1 MLAHMGVQSIA
12 VIGGCGHVGLP
23 LALCFV
29 EAGLNVDVV
38 DIDEKAVNSVN
49 SGVMPFHEAGADAL
63 LTWALSTG
71 RFRASTDPSS
81 LNGAEAVILV
91 VGTPVDESLTPD
103 PQSIIAVLQSYL
115 PFLRDDQLLIL
126 RSTVYP
132 GVTRRVEVFLE
143 DAGWQGDVAFCPERI
158 LEGKALDEIPRLP
171 QIVGGRRPSSLGR
184 ASELFSRLGVR
195 CLEASPEEAELAKLF
210 TNVWRYVKFAA
221 ANEFWQVSNEAQQDF
236 SKIRW
241 LMSTDYPR
249 AADVPGAGY
258 AAGPCLYKDTMQVST
273 FMSGRLPVAL
283 GAAAANEGL
292 PLYVIN
298 QLASKYDLAHMTVAI
313 LGMAFKGDSD
323 DRRASL
329 SYKLKRI
336 LKFHAQRVLT
346 SDPYVKDDDELVSQE
361 AALAQADL
369 VIIGAPHAAYAD
381 LEISVPVADV
391 WDLLKRG
398 STV

>member
-1 MLAHMGVQSIA
+1 MLAPMGVARVA

-29 EAGLNVDVV
+29 QAGLNVDVI
-38 DIDEKAVNSVN
+38 DIDDTAVESVN
-49 SGVMPFHEAGADAL
+49 SGVMPFHETGADHL
-63 LTWALSTG
+63 LNWALGTG
-71 RFRASTDPSS
+71 RLRASTDPSS
-81 LNGAEAVILV
+81 LPEAEAVVLV

-103 PQSIIAVLQSYL
+103 PQSIIAVLESYL
-115 PFLRDDQLLIL
+115 PLLRDDQLLVL

-143 DAGWQGDVAFCPERI
+143 DAGWRGDVAFCPERI

-171 QIVGGRRPSSLGR
+171 QIIGARKSSSLGR
-184 ASELFSRLGVR
+184 ATELFSRLGVR

-221 ANEFWQVSNEAQQDF
+221 ANEFWQVANEAQEDF
-236 SKIRW
+236 ARIRW

-273 FMSGRLPVAL
+273 FMSGSLPVAL

-292 PLYVIN
+292 PLYVVN
-298 QLASKYDLAHMTVAI
+298 QLARKYDLAHMTVAI
-313 LGMAFKGDSD
+313 LGMAFKADSD

-336 LKFHAQRVLT
+336 LKFHAKRVLT
-346 SDPYVKDDDELVSQE
+346 SDPYVKDDDDLVSQE
-361 AALAQADL
+361 EALAQADL
-369 VIIGAPHAAYAD
+369 VIIGAPHATYANLD
-381 LEISVPVADV
+381 ISVPIADV
-391 WDLLKRG
+391 WNLLKRG